1 MITLLRS
8 WWQKIKQYWVAI
20 VIVAIVLLLVI
31 ALIIVFALAVYRFG
45 WDWTGFTGGKS
56 KTTQTPQGTTTEYSP
71 GKTLWD
77 WLQLLIIPLAL
88 AVIAVLFNL
97 ANSRTERAIA
107 LDNRRETA
115 LQAYIDKMSELLL
128 AKELRKSKPKADVR
142 EVARVRTL
150 RVLPRLDGE
159 RKRNV
164 IQFLHESGLINT
176 DDPDDPIIDLHEAD
190 LREASLDDVEL
201 EGANLSGAKLMK
213 ANLKGA
219 RLEGARLEGAR
230 LEGVRLKG
238 ARLEGVILDE
248 AILKDATG
256 IAIGEL
262 NQQAKSLKGT
272 IMPNGSKHL

>member
-159 RKRNV
+159 RKRND
-164 IQFLHESGLINT
+164 QH
-176 DDPDDPIIDLHEAD
+176 
-190 LREASLDDVEL
+190 R
-201 EGANLSGAKLMK
+201 
-213 ANLKGA
+213 
-219 RLEGARLEGAR
+219 
-230 LEGVRLKG
+230 
-238 ARLEGVILDE
+238 
-248 AILKDATG
+248 
-256 IAIGEL
+256 
-262 NQQAKSLKGT
+262 
-272 IMPNGSKHL
+272 